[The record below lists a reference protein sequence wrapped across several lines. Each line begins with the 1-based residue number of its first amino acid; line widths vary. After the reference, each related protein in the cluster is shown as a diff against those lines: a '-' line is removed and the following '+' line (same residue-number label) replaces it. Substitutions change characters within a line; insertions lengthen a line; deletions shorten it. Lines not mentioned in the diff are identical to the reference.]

1 VEKSAFVRACLSYVR
16 VIMATHVCSFGGTT
30 MLDDDETDS
39 SSQLSTVR
47 CTWMRAALS
56 YCVMHSMPLPFEDPT
71 Q

>member
-1 VEKSAFVRACLSYVR
+1 
-16 VIMATHVCSFGGTT
+16 MATHVCSFGGTT

-56 YCVMHSMPLPFEDPT
+56 YCVMHSMLLSFEDPT